1 MKHNLGKAKHA
12 WNKVRKSGVSKGVTG
27 LRSITR
33 GVTSAALHR
42 NNTDSTENESKTK
55 SNSFADVVQN
65 MTSQNSNNPKEEKDD
80 NKDIEIEL
88 TNQTQHSNTASTSSI
103 SSTTS
108 SPSPSPVPTSTHT
121 TPSHSSPHPSQSSET
136 RYQRKRTKS
145 ETLAAGKVQDPFMTE
160 AEKKRKGKGKR
171 RTSNFNVKEFDATMR
186 RASLI
191 QNNDEFITTS
201 SGSVV
206 RRVDHEKS
214 KTTMGGL
221 TDHGH
226 LKIVEKMRLMKENKQ
241 YVNVERTMRHVN
253 DMSIQLNQHVE
264 VNTNIL
270 ERILRHQKKLEQ
282 RLDRYMMKDVKD
294 MKGEEGEEEGK
305 KNEEGK

>member
-33 GVTSAALHR
+33 GVASAAMHR
-42 NNTDSTENESKTK
+42 NSTDSTSNESKTK

-65 MTSQNSNNPKEEKDD
+65 MTNQQTTNPKEEKETDD

-121 TPSHSSPHPSQSSET
+121 TPSHTSPHPSQSSET

-171 RTSNFNVKEFDATMR
+171 RTSNFNVKEFDATMH
-186 RASLI
+186 RASLT

-241 YVNVERTMRHVN
+241 YVNVERTMQHVN
-253 DMSIQLNQHVE
+253 DMSILLNQHVE

-282 RLDRYMMKDVKD
+282 RLDRYMMKDT
-294 MKGEEGEEEGK
+294 KGEEGEEEGK
-305 KNEEGK
+305 KKEEGK

>member
-12 WNKVRKSGVSKGVTG
+12 WNKVRRSGVSKGVTG
-27 LRSITR
+27 LRSISNL
-33 GVTSAALHR
+33 TSAAMHR
-42 NNTDSTENESKTK
+42 NNTDSTSNESKTK

-65 MTSQNSNNPKEEKDD
+65 MTNQNSNNPKEEKDD

-282 RLDRYMMKDVKD
+282 RLDRYMMKDVKGEE
-294 MKGEEGEEEGK
+294 GEEGEEEGK
-305 KNEEGK
+305 KKEEGK